1 MKIWLLGARGMLGTV
16 LLERLSRLDVA
27 TVTSDLELD
36 IADAERVLAF
46 ARGERPT
53 LIVNAAAYTR
63 VDDAETHEADAFRAN
78 GEGPGNLGAAA
89 ASVGAR
95 VLHFSTDYVFDGQ
108 GSEPYRE
115 DAPTAPRGV
124 YARSKLQGE
133 QRLLAAC
140 PEGAT
145 VVRTSWLFGP
155 NGPSFVRT
163 MTQLLAQKEELR
175 VVDDQRGRPTYTV
188 DLADAALSLV
198 GLGHAGAPPGVY
210 HFANAGAVTWHA
222 FTLAIRDACVRRG
235 LPVKTERILPVTTAE
250 FPRPA
255 PRPAYSVL
263 DTTRVEQA
271 LASAPRPFQAT
282 LDDYY
287 EYEETRPRGG

>member
-1 MKIWLLGARGMLGTV
+1 MKIWLVGARGMLGTAI
-16 LLERLSRLDVA
+16 LERLSHLGVA

-36 IADAERVLAF
+36 IADRQRVLDF
-46 ARGERPT
+46 SERERPS

-63 VDDAETHEADAFRAN
+63 VDDAETHEADAYRAN

-89 ASVGAR
+89 ATLGAR
-95 VLHFSTDYVFDGQ
+95 VLHFSTDYVFDGR

-124 YARSKLQGE
+124 YAKSKLQGE
-133 QRLLAAC
+133 ERLLAAC
-140 PEGAT
+140 PAGAT
-145 VVRTSWLFGP
+145 IVRTSWLFGP

-188 DLADAALSLV
+188 DLAEAALSLV
-198 GLGHAGAPPGVY
+198 GVGHAGAPPGVY

-222 FTLAIRDACVRRG
+222 FTLAIRDACVRHG

-263 DTTRVEQA
+263 DTTRLEQV
-271 LASAPRPFQAT
+271 LGVAPRHFAAT
-282 LDDYY
+282 LDDYLG
-287 EYEETRPRGG
+287 RQSP